1 MSDRGVL
8 TILSGFSG
16 SGKGT
21 VVRRLLEKYDN
32 YAVSVSVTT
41 RNPRP
46 GEEEGKAYFFRSEN
60 EFQKMVKEDAFLE
73 YASYVDHS
81 YGTPRSYVEENM
93 EAGKDVIL
101 EIEMQGAM
109 QVKKKMP
116 EALLLFV
123 TPPSADEL
131 KRRLCGRGTETEEV
145 IASRLKRAAEE
156 AEGMEKYD
164 YLVVNDTVEDCV
176 DQIHSLIRNEHLKM
190 SANTGFIRE
199 IKKELTQF
207 K

>member
-1 MSDRGVL
+1 MSDKGVL

-21 VVRRLLEKYDN
+21 VVKRLLEKYDN

-41 RNPRP
+41 RKPRP
-46 GEEEGKAYFFRSEN
+46 GEEEGKAYFFRTQD
-60 EFQKMVKEDAFLE
+60 EFDRMVREDAFLE

-93 EAGKDVIL
+93 EKGRDVIL

-116 EALLLFV
+116 DALLLFV
-123 TPPSADEL
+123 TPPTAEEL
-131 KRRLCGRGTETEEV
+131 KRRLSGRGTETEDV
-145 IASRLKRAAEE
+145 IASRLKRAREE
-156 AEGMEKYD
+156 ADGMENYD
-164 YLVVNDTVEDCV
+164 YLVINDTVEECV
-176 DQIHSLIRNEHLKM
+176 DTVHSLIQNQHLKM
-190 SANTGFIRE
+190 NANHDFVRKIR
-199 IKKELTQF
+199 KEL
-207 K
+207 KEL